1 MMQSAQAGRM
11 QTRRWWLL
19 NYLAAERG
27 ALTAGFATM
36 IARSG
41 VLLLLPWPLKFIID
55 NVIFQHHLPRL
66 WKGVLPNPVLHQ
78 TQLLNWLV
86 VSILLVGLL
95 DAVLVYLGN
104 RLLLDAGQRVVFL
117 VRFDLFAHLQRMSL
131 EYHRRNR
138 GGELM
143 ARLSGDVRQLQEFI
157 AALGIDFLPHAITII
172 GIVTVM
178 VIINWR
184 FALFALAVAPVLFL
198 LARFYANRLR
208 ISQRQVRQHEGT
220 LWGVVQEIF
229 SSVQI
234 VQAFVR
240 ERHEDERFCR
250 LADASLASN
259 LEANEV
265 QAQFGPAISL
275 VIAGTTAIIAWYGA
289 TSVIRGSIT
298 AGEML
303 VFLAYLNGMTTPVR
317 QLAKTGR
324 VFARSM
330 VALERLGEC
339 RAERP
344 RVVDAPD
351 AVAPPACA
359 GKVEFQGVGFGYHEG
374 ESILSNISFAMKPGQ
389 TIALVGRTGSGKS
402 TIANLIPRFYDP
414 DRGRILL
421 DGCDLRT
428 VPLSFL
434 RRQVSVVLQEPV
446 LFQATVWE
454 NIAYGRSGAGRE
466 EAIAAARAVGVDD
479 VIETLPAG
487 FDAMVSERG
496 LTLSGGQR
504 QCVAIARAMLCEA
517 PVVILDEPS
526 SSLDASTERRL
537 MLALR
542 RLSANR
548 AALVIAHRLETV
560 MHADLILVLDK
571 GRIVERGTH
580 AQLLAAGTHY
590 ASFWLANRDSEQA
603 PSPALAYP

>member
-1 MMQSAQAGRM
+1 MTKSDRAMRM
-11 QTRRWWLL
+11 QARRWWLL
-19 NYLAAERG
+19 NYMSAEKSTLAA
-27 ALTAGFATM
+27 GFTIMA
-36 IARSG
+36 ARSG

-55 NVIFQHHLPRL
+55 NVILQHHLPVWL
-66 WKGVLPNPVLHQ
+66 KGVLPHPVLHQ
-78 TQLLNWLV
+78 AQLLNWLV
-86 VSILLVGLL
+86 LFILLLGLL
-95 DAVLVYLGN
+95 DAVLVYFGN

-143 ARLSGDVRQLQEFI
+143 TRLSGDVRQLQEFI
-157 AALGIDFLPHAITII
+157 AAVGIDFLPHAITVI

-184 FALFALAVAPVLFL
+184 FALVALTVAPVLYL
-198 LARFYANRLR
+198 IARFYSNRLR
-208 ISQRQVRQHEGT
+208 ISQRRVRHHEGT

-229 SSVQI
+229 GSVQV
-234 VQAFVR
+234 VQAFTR
-240 ERHEDERFCR
+240 EQHEDERFCR

-265 QAQFGPAISL
+265 QSQFGPAISL

-289 TSVIRGSIT
+289 TSVLRGSLT

-303 VFLAYLNGMTTPVR
+303 VFLAYLNGMTTPAR

-330 VALERLGEC
+330 VAMERLAEC

-351 AVAPPACA
+351 AVTPLTCK
-359 GKVEFQGVGFGYHEG
+359 GNIEFQGVGFGYHLG
-374 ESILSNISFAMKPGQ
+374 EAVLRDISFSIKPGQ

-414 DRGRILL
+414 DQGRILL
-421 DGCDLRT
+421 DGQDLRT
-428 VPLSFL
+428 LSLSFL
-434 RRQVSVVLQEPV
+434 RRQTAVVLQEPL
-446 LFQATVWE
+446 LFQATIWE
-454 NIAYGRSGAGRE
+454 NIAYGRGGAGRE
-466 EAIAAARAVGVDD
+466 EAIAAARAVGVDE

-487 FDAMVSERG
+487 FDTLVSERG

-537 MLALR
+537 MLALS

-560 MHADLILVLDK
+560 MHAHLILVLDQGK
-571 GRIVERGTH
+571 IVERGTH

-590 ASFWLANRDSEQA
+590 ANFWLANRQPEPA
-603 PSPALAYP
+603 SPLELAYE